1 MQNKTSSPRIVIIG
15 AGFGGLAAA
24 LKLAREP
31 VEIVIID
38 RQNYHLF
45 QPLLYQVAT
54 AALSPADIAAPIR
67 SIVRKFDNISVL
79 LDTVTDIHRSR
90 RQVETLAGRQI
101 EYDYLIVATGATH
114 NYFGHDEWQPFAPGL
129 KRIEDA
135 TDLRRR
141 ILLAFERA
149 EIEEDAERRTALMTF
164 VIVGAGP
171 TGVEMAGAVAELTRH
186 TLARDFRRIKT
197 EDARILLVD
206 NGDRILRSFPESL
219 SEIAHRSLESMGVE
233 LILNANVDEIECDG
247 IRIGADR
254 IPTRTVVW
262 SAGVKASPVGQWL
275 DVETDRAG
283 RVMVDA
289 HLLLPEDES
298 IYVIGDTCAHRNPD
312 GQDTP
317 GLAPA
322 AKQQG
327 QYVARHLKARISR
340 RRPPPPFQYRDHGQL
355 ATIGRHSAICD
366 FGRWRLSGY
375 LGWWLWGIAHIYFLI
390 SFRNRLLVAANW
402 LWSYLTF
409 GRGIRL
415 ITGTIQPE
423 HQPNSPVTERTGAE
437 NRRSNNPDH

>member
-1 MQNKTSSPRIVIIG
+1 MRNSISHPKVVIIG

-24 LKLAREP
+24 LQLAREP

-38 RQNYHLF
+38 RQNHHLF

-79 LDTVTDIHRSR
+79 LDTVTDIHRDR
-90 RQVETLAGRQI
+90 QQVETQAGRHI
-101 EYDYLIVATGATH
+101 DYDYLIVATGATH
-114 NYFGHDEWQPFAPGL
+114 NYFGNDEWQRFAPGL

-141 ILLAFERA
+141 TLLAFERA
-149 EIEEDAERRTALMTF
+149 ENEEDPERRAALMTF
-164 VIVGAGP
+164 VIIGAGP

-186 TLARDFRRIKT
+186 TLTRDFRRIQT

-206 NGDRILRSFPESL
+206 NGERILRSFPEAL
-219 SEIAHRSLESMGVE
+219 SEKAHRSLQGMGVE
-233 LILNANVDEIECDG
+233 LLLNANVDAIEHEG
-247 IRIGADR
+247 IRIGR
-254 IPTRTVVW
+254 QCIPTRTVIW

-275 DVETDRAG
+275 DAKTDRAG
-283 RVMVDA
+283 RVVVNA
-289 HLLLPEDES
+289 SLQLPEDQA
-298 IYVIGDTCAHRNPD
+298 IYVIGDTSSHKSPD
-312 GQDTP
+312 GHITP

-327 QYVARHLKARISR
+327 QYVARHLKARLR
-340 RRPPPPFQYRDHGQL
+340 QLPLPVPFQYRDFGQM

-366 FGRWRLSGY
+366 FGRWQLSGY
-375 LGWWLWGIAHIYFLI
+375 LGWWLWGLAHIYFLI

-415 ITGTIQPE
+415 ITGDIQ
-423 HQPNSPVTERTGAE
+423 AE
-437 NRRSNNPDH
+437 PRANRSEMEKALVETDPPDPSHT